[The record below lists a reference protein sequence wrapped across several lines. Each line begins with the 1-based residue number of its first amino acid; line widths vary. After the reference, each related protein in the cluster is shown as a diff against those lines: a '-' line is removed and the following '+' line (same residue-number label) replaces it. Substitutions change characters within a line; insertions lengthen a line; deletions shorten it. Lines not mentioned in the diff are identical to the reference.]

1 MTKSYSD
8 DLRKRVIEYLDSGR
22 NYKEASK
29 LFKVSISAIGRW
41 YRRWKE
47 EGNYQPKIRGGSKK
61 RIDLKCLEE
70 YVKANENMTLKA
82 AAKEFNVSS
91 FTISYWLSKLGYS
104 YKKSLFLSGANEKK
118 RRCYIESIKDIDPAR
133 LGYINESGIDMSIC
147 KKQRLGKKK

>member
-1 MTKSYSD
+1 MT
-8 DLRKRVIEYLDSGR
+8 LRKRVIEYLYSGR

-104 YKKSLFLSGANEKK
+104 YKKKPFPIWRQMKK
-118 RRCYIESIKDIDPAR
+118 REGAIQKA
-133 LGYINESGIDMSIC
+133 
-147 KKQRLGKKK
+147 